1 MAKYE
6 RVAFLKFFLGY
17 FISVA
22 LLILVLGFLYY
33 KQMYKQLL
41 QKEHFSLIEYARHL
55 KSGDSLDGFV
65 GFSSLRVPKE
75 SISMDNLLETKDE
88 FIKTIPM
95 EENGTYLRVIK
106 HKSEFLKNVDELKF
120 RVKISQ
126 LLLLLIFGAISYFLA
141 KNAIKPMQDSI
152 DALDRFSKD
161 LIHDLNTP
169 IASMKLNIKLLEN
182 SATLKELEA
191 LSRLKKSLDVIVEL
205 EENLT
210 ILLDK
215 KSFVFEDVNVCLVL
229 RELVGLMAHQ
239 NLDILIDCK
248 SFIKK
253 TNQKALK
260 EILNNLLSNAIRY
273 SGGFVKIYIKDDI
286 IYIYNNSKEELS
298 SIQSRGR
305 GLNIVKQL
313 SDALNIKIT
322 YSFSKDSNIVSLAFD
337 YSTT

>member
-6 RVAFLKFFLGY
+6 KVAFLKFFFGY

-22 LLILVLGFLYY
+22 LLILVSGFLYY

-55 KSGDSLDGFV
+55 KSGDELNEFV
-65 GFSSLRVPKE
+65 GFSNFRVPKE

-106 HKSEFLKNVDELKF
+106 HKDEFLKNVDELNY

-126 LLLLLIFGAISYFLA
+126 MLLLLIFGVISYFLA
-141 KNAIKPMQDSI
+141 KNAIKPLQDSI
-152 DALDRFSKD
+152 DSLDRFSKD

-169 IASMKLNIKLLEN
+169 IASMKLNIKLLQN
-182 SATLKELEA
+182 SANLKDLEA
-191 LSRLKKSLDVIVEL
+191 LSRLKKSLDSIVEL
-205 EENLT
+205 EENLA

-215 KSFVFEDVNVCLVL
+215 KSFVFENVNICLVL
-229 RELVGLMAHQ
+229 RELIGLVPHQ
-239 NLDILIDCK
+239 DLDILLDCK
-248 SFIKK
+248 NFIKK

-260 EILNNLLSNAIRY
+260 EILNNLISNAIRY
-273 SGGFVKIYIKDDI
+273 GGGFIKIYIKDDV
-286 IYIYNNSKEELS
+286 IYIYNNSKENLDT
-298 SIQSRGR
+298 IQSRGR

-322 YSFSKDSNIVSLAFD
+322 YNFSKDSNIVSLAF
-337 YSTT
+337 